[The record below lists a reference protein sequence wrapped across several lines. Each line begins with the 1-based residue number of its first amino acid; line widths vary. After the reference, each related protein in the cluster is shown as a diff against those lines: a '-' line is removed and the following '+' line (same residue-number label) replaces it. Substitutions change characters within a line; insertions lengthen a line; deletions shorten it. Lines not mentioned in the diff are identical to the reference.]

1 MNDPATAPA
10 TGLLAPPAARRLLVA
25 TLLAYALAALALVAW
40 YGERVVFADEAQ
52 YLAVAEHLV
61 RDGMYSRKG
70 DAPDAQLPPGYPF
83 ALAPLVAAGASLPGV
98 RAAQLG
104 LLALAAV
111 ALARSRAAA
120 LSGPVA
126 AALPETATRDLRATL
141 VLVLVAASPVL
152 PFTANLLY
160 PQTVV
165 AALFVALL
173 LFALAP
179 GRRHGAGSATL
190 AGLGCG
196 YAFLLTPTALS
207 IAPVVAWAVARRA
220 RRPWLCAA
228 LVLATTLAPPAA
240 WTLRNR
246 VAVGE
251 WIPLSSN
258 FAANLGYAWTVTE
271 PADGTEAAWA
281 ATDGAS
287 GAERASA
294 EPPADPFAGGPVAVV
309 LTLLSEPVDYLGRL
323 GAFFASDNELQT
335 DGEMSAARRWVLA
348 ASYYS
353 LLVLVLLRLIL
364 ARRAPLSDA
373 ERATLAL
380 YAITAL
386 FHALVF
392 ARVRYRLPFDFLL
405 LLPAANALLL
415 VAVGRSGSGRRRAG
429 AGRHEIP

>member
-1 MNDPATAPA
+1 MTRGLAPRTARC
-10 TGLLAPPAARRLLVA
+10 LLAA
-25 TLLAYALAALALVAW
+25 TLVAYALAALALVTW
-40 YGERVVFADEAQ
+40 YGERVVFADERA

-61 RDGMYSRKG
+61 RDGMYSRRG
-70 DAPDAQLPPGYPF
+70 RAPDAQLPPGYPF
-83 ALAPLVAAGASLPGV
+83 ALAPLVAVGASLPGL
-98 RAAQLG
+98 RAAQLA

-120 LSGPVA
+120 LPEPVTGTMPGA
-126 AALPETATRDLRATL
+126 AARDLRATL
-141 VLVLVAASPVL
+141 VMALIAASPVL
-152 PFTANLLY
+152 PFTANLLF

-179 GRRHGAGSATL
+179 ARRHGPGSAIL

-196 YAFLLTPTALS
+196 YAFALTPTALS

-220 RRPWLCAA
+220 RRPLTCAA

-258 FAANLGYAWTVTE
+258 FAANLGYAWTVVDE
-271 PADGTEAAWA
+271 GPAGHGSGR
-281 ATDGAS
+281 GAL
-287 GAERASA
+287 A
-294 EPPADPFAGGPVAVV
+294 PPVDPLAGGVAGV
-309 LTLLSEPVDYLGRL
+309 TADLLSAPGEYLRRL
-323 GAFFASDNELQT
+323 GTFFASDNELQT
-335 DGEMSAARRWVLA
+335 QGEMSAARTWVLA

-353 LLVLVLLRLIL
+353 LLSLVLLRLLL
-364 ARRAPLSDA
+364 ARRAPLSEA
-373 ERATLAL
+373 ERAVLAL

-392 ARVRYRLPFDFLL
+392 ARVRYRLPFDLL
-405 LLPAANALLL
+405 LMLPAANALLL
-415 VAVGRSGSGRRRAG
+415 VLVRAP
-429 AGRHEIP
+429 AGRARPVL